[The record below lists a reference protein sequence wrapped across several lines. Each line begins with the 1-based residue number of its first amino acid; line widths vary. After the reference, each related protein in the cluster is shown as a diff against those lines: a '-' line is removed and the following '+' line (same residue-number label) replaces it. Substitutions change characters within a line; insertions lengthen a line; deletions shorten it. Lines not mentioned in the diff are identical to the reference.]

1 MKVRLLLV
9 IAVLLGSFGAA
20 RGQEEILLWPGGAP
34 GSPKDPGDVAVRMAP
49 GDEHVLSNIHKPSI
63 TVYLPPADKATG
75 AALVVAPGGGHREL
89 WVDHEGHNVA
99 KWLSA
104 HGVAA
109 FVLKYRLGKE
119 DKSPYTVE
127 VHALGDAQRAIR
139 LVRNNAE
146 QWKVDSKRIGIIGFS
161 AGGEVASLASERPA
175 VGPLSLD
182 DPIDQQ
188 DSRPNFQALIYPG
201 QSQNIAPSKDS
212 PPAFLVCGYGD
223 RPDIS
228 EGLADV
234 YLRFKTAGVPAEL
247 HVYSEAA
254 HGFGVRESNQG
265 AVSKWPDRLL
275 EWMGDRKL
283 LAKAT
288 DSSGSEAK

>member
-1 MKVRLLLV
+1 MIR
-9 IAVLLGSFGAA
+9 
-20 RGQEEILLWPGGAP
+20 
-34 GSPKDPGDVAVRMAP
+34 
-49 GDEHVLSNIHKPSI
+49 SI
-63 TVYLPPADKATG
+63 
-75 AALVVAPGGGHREL
+75 R
-89 WVDHEGHNVA
+89 
-99 KWLSA
+99 
-104 HGVAA
+104 
-109 FVLKYRLGKE
+109 
-119 DKSPYTVE
+119 
-127 VHALGDAQRAIR
+127 
-139 LVRNNAE
+139 
-146 QWKVDSKRIGIIGFS
+146 
-161 AGGEVASLASERPA
+161 
-175 VGPLSLD
+175 
-182 DPIDQQ
+182 Q

-234 YLRFKTAGVPAEL
+234 YLRFKKAGVPAEL